1 MAMTVTTAAARKN
14 KRMLGILVL
23 CVVGMI
29 GASYAAVPLYKIFC
43 QVTGFGGTTQVAAEE
58 SSIVLDRKMTVRFD
72 ATANGV
78 PWSFQPVQRQVEL
91 KVGESVVAYY
101 RATNTSDRAVVGT
114 ATFNVTPLKVG
125 QYFNKIECFCFTE
138 QRLEPG
144 QSVDMPVTFFVDPE
158 IAQNRNLEE
167 VKTITLSYTFFPVE
181 QEPAA
186 EKRSVSR
193 LDRADK
199 AQGLN

>member
-1 MAMTVTTAAARKN
+1 MAAQMSASGARKN
-14 KRMLGILVL
+14 KRMLAGLAL
-23 CVVGMI
+23 FVVAMV

-43 QVTGFGGTTQVAAEE
+43 QVTGFGGTTQVAAEQ
-58 SSIVLDRKMTVRFD
+58 SPIVLDRKMTVRFD

-91 KVGESVVAYY
+91 KVGESTVAYY

-144 QSVDMPVTFFVDPE
+144 QSVDMPVLFFVDPE
-158 IAQNRNLEE
+158 IAQDRNLEE

-181 QEPAA
+181 QEREPK
-186 EKRSVSR
+186 KRSVSR
-193 LDRADK
+193 LDGTGAT
-199 AQGLN
+199 QGLN